1 MELREVTKFIESAQ
15 EAEEFFNTTLTNNQ
29 WVDVQNFFMTGTI
42 PAFDGCTS
50 CDRYFV
56 RQFISQIMQE
66 NQKRV
71 EGKINFAVVGD

>member
-1 MELREVTKFIESAQ
+1 MTDDIKLIESAN
-15 EAEEFFNTTLTNNQ
+15 EAEVFFGITLTNDQ
-29 WVDVQNFFMTGTI
+29 WVDVQNYFLTGTI

-56 RQFISQIMQE
+56 RQFISDVMQE

-71 EGKINFAVVGD
+71 EGRINFAIVGD